1 MDAYEAK
8 INKLRNTI
16 SQMPEGFK
24 KRKLTTVLEMLL
36 RAKSEKVVPQQSNRK
51 GGGAL
56 EDKLLYNPT
65 GHIKVDIMQNG
76 KVIDTPVDKQNLVV
90 KGSKEIT
97 LGALSGDVKHMLFK
111 NRTIKAELGVTELE
125 FDIPKAALKDRAL
138 ADGIRLLH
146 TSDVIWNHID
156 EDNFSHEYSYI
167 PKVSYLE
174 EVPSTD
180 PTKVRLKLT
189 ESVNATKIQLMSEIY
204 SGSTNLFIGL
214 GKGKDLPMA
223 PKGDKRFEFTS
234 DGDFTI
240 DTYKITTKK
249 KAASF
254 TFTDKISRF
263 RLILQ
268 THKLGADVKVSVDG
282 QELETLVTYQSG
294 EDKTL
299 TFEKTG
305 LDLGKQTVVKIE
317 HSDSVEVVEGSELII
332 KEFRTDALDEG
343 MNQLIEELKDYELD
357 FSSPTLY
364 KTTVEA
370 PYTVTL
376 PHLFVNKGS
385 ITVDYEEGKI
395 VQVDS
400 KEGVKKDHYYF
411 DEATSTLYF
420 NSALTSLYI
429 GYVIDQKKLAQYD
442 VSKVNGNVTS
452 TTITRDIVTTH
463 TQAPNS
469 YGTGDDS
476 ETVFTLGHKGV
487 KKETLTVTVNSV
499 PKEVDTDY
507 TLAYDAVS
515 DKDQITFNDPVPDT
529 EIVMAGYDYE
539 VTTPTPTQVMKIAL
553 TDTTKEDI
561 LSVEDVLGEDE
572 LEKIEAEPFEE
583 GQYQLLEDGI
593 LLNPGNVET
602 VAVATKDASYKGE
615 KTNYKRQVIQKD
627 KTPTF
632 YPWYELDK
640 GIVNFVAE
648 FEEGSFAQNFTIREM
663 MLCNGPRK
671 EDGIEGYNGY
681 ETKAFSLVRIP
692 DVPVPTNVGIRVTWA
707 IKLMDKDNKPYLG
720 GNN

>member
-8 INKLRNTI
+8 ITKIKNTI
-16 SQMPEGFK
+16 EQMPNGF
-24 KRKLTTVLEMLL
+24 RKQRLESILSKL
-36 RAKSEKVVPQQSNRK
+36 VASRKVTNQKQESKRK
-51 GGGAL
+51 GGGTL

-65 GHIKVDIMQNG
+65 GHIKVDLMQKG

-97 LGALSGDVKHMLFK
+97 LSALSGDVKHALFK

-125 FDIPKAALKDRAL
+125 FDIPKAALRGKPL

-146 TSDVIWNHID
+146 TSDVIWNHVN
-156 EDNFSHEYSYI
+156 EDDFSHEFSYI

-174 EVPSTD
+174 EVPSSD
-180 PTKVRLKLT
+180 PTKIRVKLT
-189 ESVNATKIQLMSEIY
+189 ESANATKIQLMSEFY
-204 SGSTNLFIGL
+204 SGSTNLFIAL

-223 PKGDKRFEFTS
+223 PKGDKRFKFTS
-234 DGDFTI
+234 ESDFTL
-240 DTYKITTKK
+240 DAYKITTKTK
-249 KAASF
+249 GASF

-263 RLILQ
+263 RLVLE
-268 THKLGADVKVSVDG
+268 THKLGADVKVSVDDE
-282 QELETLVTYQSG
+282 ELETLVTYQSG
-294 EDKTL
+294 ENKTL

-305 LDLGKQTVVKIE
+305 LDLGKQTTIKIE
-317 HSDSVEVVEGSELII
+317 HSDSVEVSEGSELII

-357 FSSPTLY
+357 FTSPTLY

-376 PHLFVNKGS
+376 PHHFINKES
-385 ITVDYEEGKI
+385 IRIDYEEGKM
-395 VQVDS
+395 VQVGS
-400 KEGVKKDHYYF
+400 KEEVKKDHYFF

-429 GYVIDQKKLAQYD
+429 GYTIDQKKMLQFD
-442 VSKVNGNVTS
+442 VSQANGDVTS
-452 TTITRDIVTTH
+452 TTITRDITTTH

-487 KKETLTVTVNSV
+487 KKETLNVTVNAV
-499 PKEVDTDY
+499 PKEIDTDF

-539 VTTPTPTQVMKIAL
+539 VTTPTPTQVMKIELA
-553 TDTTKEDI
+553 DVTKEAV
-561 LSVEDVLGEDE
+561 LNVEDLLGEKE
-572 LEKIEAEPFEE
+572 LTKEEGEPFVE
-583 GQYQLLEDGI
+583 GQYQVLEGAI
-593 LLNPGNVET
+593 LINPGTVTN
-602 VAVATKDASYKGE
+602 VAVSVKDDQYQGE

-640 GIVNFVAE
+640 GVVNFVAE
-648 FEEGSFAQNFTIREM
+648 FEEGVFAQNFTIREM
-663 MLCNGPRK
+663 MLCNGPRE
-671 EDGIEGYNGY
+671 EDGIEGFNGY
-681 ETKAFSLVRIP
+681 KTKAFSLVRIP
-692 DVPVPTNVGIRVTWA
+692 EVPVPTNVGIRVTWS